1 MRLAGLISIA
11 AAALAAGCGPNC
23 QSTCERLYTES
34 ECNIQRAGRDVDWL
48 LGECRTMCEDA
59 LKNPGEIG
67 EYDPYTQSGYG
78 SSVQLNNEQQAAL
91 WMQCVSEMDCEKID
105 EDNYCAPVP

>member
-1 MRLAGLISIA
+1 MRLPVLLSLA
-11 AAALAAGCGPNC
+11 ATALATGCGPDC

-48 LGECRTMCEDA
+48 LGNCRSMCEEA

-67 EYDPYTQSGYG
+67 AYDPYAQSGYG
-78 SSVQLNNEQQAAL
+78 SSIQITNEQQAAL
-91 WMQCVSEMDCEKID
+91 WMECVAEMDCAKID